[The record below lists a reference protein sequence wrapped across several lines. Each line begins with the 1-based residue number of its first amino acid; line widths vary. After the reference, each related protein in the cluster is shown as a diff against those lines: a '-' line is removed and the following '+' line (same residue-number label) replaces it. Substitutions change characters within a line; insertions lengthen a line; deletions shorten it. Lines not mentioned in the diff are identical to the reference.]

1 MKKLIVSGTLVA
13 LVAAS
18 SAALSAG
25 WDPEKDSKEMAAAT
39 ETVKAFKA
47 DHPNMQIYFDKAYG
61 YAVFSTIGS
70 AAFVFGGSHGKG
82 KVFEQGKLIGDASL
96 SKASIGLQAGG
107 ETYSMLIFFQ
117 DKATLE
123 KFKTNKVSLAAGAS
137 VTAMD
142 KGKSATMA
150 WSDGIAVFT
159 RNKGGLMAA
168 AAVGGQQFE
177 FTPTG
182 SAKK

>member
-1 MKKLIVSGTLVA
+1 MKKLILSGTVVA
-13 LVAAS
+13 LVAFAS
-18 SAALSAG
+18 VALSAG
-25 WDPEKDSKEMAAAT
+25 WDPEKDAKEMAAAT
-39 ETVKAFKA
+39 ETVKTFKA

-61 YAVFSTIGS
+61 YAVFPTIGS
-70 AAFVFGGSHGKG
+70 AALVFGGSHGKG

-107 ETYSMLIFFQ
+107 ESYSMLIFFQ
-117 DKATLE
+117 DKETLT
-123 KFKTNKVSLAAGAS
+123 KFKSNKVSLAAGAS

-159 RNKGGLMAA
+159 RNKGGLMAS

-177 FTPTG
+177 FMPTG